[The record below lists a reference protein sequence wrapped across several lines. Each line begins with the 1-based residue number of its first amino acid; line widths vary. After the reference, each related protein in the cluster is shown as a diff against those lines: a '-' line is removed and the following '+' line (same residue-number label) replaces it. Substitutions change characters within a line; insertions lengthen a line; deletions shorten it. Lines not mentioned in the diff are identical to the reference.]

1 VTTLRRAALVLA
13 ACLLAGGTAWAQQ
26 WSGVEVAVR
35 RGIRDRVYPGAVV
48 VIGRRDT
55 ILYARGFGRIT
66 WDGRAPRPDP
76 RRTLW
81 DLASLTKVVATTSAA
96 MVLVDR
102 GKLDLHSPV
111 SRYVVEFGGA
121 ERDSVTVRMLL
132 DHTSGLPPYA
142 RLYQQASRE
151 EALAALLTEPLERPP
166 GAAARYSD
174 LNAMLLGLVVENVF
188 GASLD
193 SAATSLVFRPLGMR
207 DTHFKV
213 RPAELPRTAPS
224 RVDRGRPVAG
234 VVNDE
239 NARRLGGVAGHAGLF
254 STGQDLARFAQA
266 WLRLGAVPGG
276 QWTSEETMRQ
286 FLERSANSGSRALGW
301 DTPDTT
307 TVSAFGRIAHQGE
320 VGHTGWTGTS
330 LWLDPASNLFLVFLT
345 NRSLNQRA
353 GRSLHQ
359 IRLVRAQVSDAARQ
373 VAQGSCLVASAT
385 GC

>member
-1 VTTLRRAALVLA
+1 
-13 ACLLAGGTAWAQQ
+13 
-26 WSGVEVAVR
+26 
-35 RGIRDRVYPGAVV
+35 
-48 VIGRRDT
+48 
-55 ILYARGFGRIT
+55 
-66 WDGRAPRPDP
+66 
-76 RRTLW
+76 
-81 DLASLTKVVATTSAA
+81 
-96 MVLVDR
+96 
-102 GKLDLHSPV
+102 
-111 SRYVVEFGGA
+111 
-121 ERDSVTVRMLL
+121 
-132 DHTSGLPPYA
+132 
-142 RLYQQASRE
+142 
-151 EALAALLTEPLERPP
+151 
-166 GAAARYSD
+166 
-174 LNAMLLGLVVENVF
+174 
-188 GASLD
+188 
-193 SAATSLVFRPLGMR
+193 MR

-213 RPAELPRTAPS
+213 GPGELRRTAPS

-254 STGQDLARFAQA
+254 STGRDLARFAQA

-276 QWTSEETMRQ
+276 RWTSEETMRQ

-307 TVSAFGRIAHQGE
+307 VVSAFGHIAHPGE

-330 LWLDPASNLFLVFLT
+330 LWLDPTSNLFLVFLT

-373 VAQGSCLVASAT
+373 VAQGSCLAANAT